1 MTNRI
6 ALVDDNTYESLLTAR
21 ALENMGFEVV
31 ELVSDWSKFEARMKE
46 NQPEALVLS
55 LDSHTVHAIILAERA
70 RVLNPN
76 IGLIFITSIPDL
88 RLVGIAENELPHGV
102 QVILKS
108 SITDL
113 QTIKDCIHRSINDST
128 SRNKVRWVNDRDVI
142 EVSAFASALL
152 TLTAVQIETLR
163 LLALGSSNAEIA
175 KIRVVTEKAVEHTI
189 TRILQS
195 LSIASNPS
203 HNARVLLSREY
214 YRWVSVSNKF

>member
-55 LDSHTVHAIILAERA
+55 LDSHAVHSVILAERA

>member
-55 LDSHTVHAIILAERA
+55 LDSHAVHSVILAERA

-113 QTIKDCIHRSINDST
+113 QTIKDCIHRSITDST
-128 SRNKVRWVNDRDVI
+128 SRNKVRWVNDRELI